1 MATQEAR
8 IKAMLDLVG
17 PDVFDLQSLARRA
30 TNTQTGTSYT
40 AVIGDRYAVVTLN
53 NASAITFTVPPQSS
67 VTWGSKAVLWIVQY
81 GAGQVTIAPGS
92 GVTLRATPGLKL
104 ADQYS
109 MAQLLR
115 MASDDWLVYGRLSA

>member
-1 MATQEAR
+1 VATQEAR

-30 TNTQTGTSYT
+30 VNTQTGTTYS
-40 AVIGDRYAVVTLN
+40 AALADRYKLITLS
-53 NASAITFTVPPQSS
+53 NASAITLTIPAQSS
-67 VTWGSKAVLWIVQY
+67 ITWPTATLLWVVQY
-81 GAGQVTIAPGS
+81 GAGQVTIAGAG
-92 GVTLRATPGLKL
+92 GVTLRSTPGLKL

-115 MASDDWLVYGRLSA
+115 MGSDDWLVYGRLSA